1 MSETLIKTKR
11 EGAAFVITLSR
22 PDKRNAMTNDM
33 MNQLEQAVISAAY
46 DREARAVVIHGDGK
60 VVTERH
66 FGFVKV
72 MIGEQRSAAVAVSSL
87 GVSALPGSFT
97 LGWTDWRGVSI
108 GQDDAGSCLFINFDT
123 THTRE

>member
-1 MSETLIKTKR
+1 MCGAFCFMWPGLTVDRVSSGIYREFMSLRPYLQCIAVVL
-11 EGAAFVITLSR
+11 AATSL
-22 PDKRNAMTNDM
+22 PACTT
-33 MNQLEQAVISAAY
+33 
-46 DREARAVVIHGDGK
+46 VVIHGDGK

-97 LGWTDWRGVSI
+97 LGWTDWRGISI
-108 GQDDAGSCLFINFDT
+108 GQDDAGSCLFVNFDT
-123 THTRE
+123 THARE